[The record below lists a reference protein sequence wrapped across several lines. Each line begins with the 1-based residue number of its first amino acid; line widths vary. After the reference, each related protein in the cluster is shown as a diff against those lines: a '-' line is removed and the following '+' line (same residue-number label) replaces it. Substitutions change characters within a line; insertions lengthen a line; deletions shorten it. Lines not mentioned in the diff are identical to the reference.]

1 MPGCV
6 TAPRRPPASLPL
18 SSRPISAERG
28 HRREPGRGSGGSR
41 GAMTEES
48 TASGAVDAREELLN
62 ECESIWSQ
70 MEECQSK
77 ITLKRAEPLTES
89 DAEISLLMMRMK
101 ALTVE
106 FSQWQIRSPELI
118 STNPEVLLT
127 LGKEELWKVKEDLE
141 KVLLTAQLRNKK
153 IKEDF
158 HREEQWHDE
167 QKKILNA
174 LKETEKKMEEDI
186 ESHCQRRAFHKLKD
200 EFFKVK
206 AYKEELLNALGAFLE
221 EHFPLPEKDVTAK
234 KKKIKNSEEPATQL
248 IALHEILEN
257 LINTLFT
264 TPHEPYITVDDSLWP
279 PYVELLLRCGVALR
293 HPEDPNRI
301 RLEAFHQ

>member
-1 MPGCV
+1 
-6 TAPRRPPASLPL
+6 
-18 SSRPISAERG
+18 
-28 HRREPGRGSGGSR
+28 
-41 GAMTEES
+41 MTEES

-89 DAEISLLMMRMK
+89 DAEISLLTMRMK